1 MLSWFKA
8 GHKHSSAKILR
19 YASSAAGEI
28 LSSNW
33 NRDDYYM
40 RLYKY
45 ASPELASH
53 MYKNKSLL
61 NSVLD
66 ERAELLGDF
75 VEMRN
80 LEQKPSG
87 FSIFPSAIVNVAG
100 TLHCKKGTAPLTILV
115 NCAKEELSLDG
126 IKVDKRAVQKFN
138 K

>member
-1 MLSWFKA
+1 MLPWLKA

-28 LSSNW
+28 LSANW
-33 NRDDYYM
+33 NKDDYYM
-40 RLYKY
+40 LLYKY

-80 LEQKPSG
+80 LAQLASG
-87 FSIFPSAIVNVAG
+87 FSIFPSSVVHVEILSNV
-100 TLHCKKGTAPLTILV
+100 V
-115 NCAKEELSLDG
+115 
-126 IKVDKRAVQKFN
+126 F
-138 K
+138 